1 VQENYESELSR
12 IVRTCTYC
20 NAKWTYRRIPE
31 NRYLY
36 ILAILIWNSTMGL
49 RMFCVLVCTNA
60 VLCIL
65 QCMSI
70 DAR

>member
-1 VQENYESELSR
+1 VQENDESELSR

-20 NAKWTYRRIPE
+20 NAKCTYRRILE
-31 NRYLY
+31 KRYLY
-36 ILAILIWNSTMGL
+36 ILATLFWNSTMGHW
-49 RMFCVLVCTNA
+49 MFCVLVCTNA

-65 QCMSI
+65 PCMSI